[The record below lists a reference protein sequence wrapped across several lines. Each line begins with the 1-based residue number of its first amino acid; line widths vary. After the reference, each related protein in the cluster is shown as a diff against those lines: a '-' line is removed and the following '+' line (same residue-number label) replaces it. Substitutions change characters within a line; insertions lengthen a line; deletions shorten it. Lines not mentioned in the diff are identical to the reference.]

1 MYNRSY
7 RDFGSVVSM
16 GKKGDLAPVLVKEP
30 TEDDGGIK
38 AECS

>member
-1 MYNRSY
+1 MHDLSY

-30 TEDDGGIK
+30 TEEDGGIK
-38 AECS
+38 AEYS